1 MSLYR
6 EQYSAYGDVGGNGY
20 LNWGRSH
27 GLGTLMS
34 LFSYK
39 CHRGFANAIAE
50 TRKPE
55 TLELYRNN
63 FCLLNKTNYSN
74 KKKAWANK
82 IYNIVNI
89 VDFNF
94 YFLLFRCAIYPEKP

>member
-27 GLGTLMS
+27 ELELSCPYS
-34 LFSYK
+34 LTSAI
-39 CHRGFANAIAE
+39 GFAHAIAE

-55 TLELYRNN
+55 TLELYHNN

-74 KKKAWANK
+74 KKS
-82 IYNIVNI
+82 
-89 VDFNF
+89 
-94 YFLLFRCAIYPEKP
+94 LG